1 MKEIKLTKEQQ
12 QAATAAIQSY
22 FLTEKEEE
30 ITDLSAG
37 LLLDFIV
44 KDIGP
49 LIYNQALK
57 DAHYFLT
64 GKLEDLYSL
73 EKPLAGKR

>member
-12 QAATAAIQSY
+12 QVATAAIKSY
-22 FLTEKEEE
+22 FLTEKDEE
-30 ITDLSAG
+30 ITDLSAS

>member
-1 MKEIKLTKEQQ
+1 MKGIVLTKEQQ
-12 QAATAAIQSY
+12 QTAVAAIKSY
-22 FLTEKEEE
+22 FLTEKDEE
-30 ITDLSAG
+30 ITDLAAT
-37 LLLDFIV
+37 LLLDFII

-64 GKLEDLYSL
+64 EKLDDLYSL
-73 EKPLAGKR
+73 EKPLSGKR